1 MSKQRAIIVV
11 LGLAAIVVSGLYPP
25 WLWQLTG
32 SVPGGGS
39 VMMRISDAP
48 GRDTSYAWLWT
59 PPAGNIYTVSVID
72 WQRLLLTWAVIAAA
86 TTCLF
91 ILMPYLRFKY
101 AL

>member
-1 MSKQRAIIVV
+1 MIVV
-11 LGLAAIVVSGLYPP
+11 LGLAAIVLSGLYPP
-25 WLWQLTG
+25 WLWQCMGGTLADG
-32 SVPGGGS
+32 SVI
-39 VMMRISDAP
+39 RITDEL
-48 GRDTSYAWLWT
+48 GRDASYAWLWT
-59 PPAGNIYTVSVID
+59 PPRPGTIYTVSVID